1 MESLTDLKNNLID
14 QILISENE
22 GLLIAIQGILNSTV
36 RNKKI
41 LSLDSYQIEML
52 LMSEKDI
59 SEGNL
64 ISEEDLRKE
73 DFVKRN

>member
-1 MESLTDLKNNLID
+1 MESLSDLKNNLIY
-14 QILISENE
+14 QILVSENE
-22 GLLIAIQGILNSTV
+22 GLLIAIQGILESTV
-36 RNKKI
+36 TDKNKR
-41 LSLDSYQIEML
+41 SLDSYQIEML

-73 DFVKRN
+73 DSEWMD

>member
-1 MESLTDLKNNLID
+1 MESLSNLKNNLID
-14 QILISENE
+14 QILVSENE
-22 GLLIAIQGILNSTV
+22 GLLIAIQGILESTV
-36 RNKKI
+36 TDKNKR
-41 LSLDSYQIEML
+41 SLDSYQIEML

-73 DFVKRN
+73 DSEWMD